1 MGVIKRFAI
10 WSMVLGTLAIA
21 GGASALAFDGSTAD
35 STADSTAGTQTQ
47 PSAQGEAAPVAEPTV
62 LNGTPADGT
71 PLVSDVPSDAAA
83 AAKAA
88 LMRWTSTHAV
98 HAVPAE

>member
-21 GGASALAFDGSTAD
+21 GGASALAFDGTGSSGSTE
-35 STADSTAGTQTQ
+35 GT
-47 PSAQGEAAPVAEPTV
+47 SAPVLTEPVAAAPVETDDV
-62 LNGTPADGT
+62 

-83 AAKAA
+83 DAAAA
-88 LMRWTSTHAV
+88 LMRWAAPHTI
-98 HAVPAE
+98 PAE